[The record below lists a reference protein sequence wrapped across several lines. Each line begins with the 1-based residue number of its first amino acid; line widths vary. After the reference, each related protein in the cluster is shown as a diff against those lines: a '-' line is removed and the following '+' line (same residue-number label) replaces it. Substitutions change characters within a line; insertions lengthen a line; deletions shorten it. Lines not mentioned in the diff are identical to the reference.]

1 MKLAAIAL
9 AALVALSGTNAL
21 ARDKPVKHCSVIT
34 RRDARPNQTDEQRT
48 PPSYA
53 TPMPAR

>member
-1 MKLAAIAL
+1 MKLAAIGL

-21 ARDKPVKHCSVIT
+21 ARDKPAKHRTIIT
-34 RRDARPNQTDEQRT
+34 RRDAKPNQTNEQRT